1 MIIWTRWGI
10 LAFLFVGVGV
20 GLGFLLAAATGL
32 VRESGPVNGVFV
44 GIGLMLAAVGLYFF
58 NIHVMDKHL
67 DKPRALT
74 VTRPLAQ
81 PYTHP
86 DGRVQTH
93 EVVPAV
99 DGQSGQPIVVKP
111 RSSLFFIPMRFW
123 SFLIA
128 GLGLVIFL
136 VNLVVVLGSDG

>member
-1 MIIWTRWGI
+1 MIIWSRWGI
-10 LAFLFVGVGV
+10 LAFLFIGLGV
-20 GLGFLLAAATGL
+20 GLGFVIASIFGLAKQ
-32 VRESGPVNGVFV
+32 SGPIVPVFI
-44 GIGLMLAAVGLYFF
+44 GIGFLLSSVGLFFF
-58 NIHVMDKHL
+58 NRYVVDRHL

-99 DGQSGQPIVVKP
+99 DGQTGQPIVVKP
-111 RSSLFFIPMRFW
+111 RSTLFFVPMRFW
-123 SFLIA
+123 PFVIG
-128 GLGLVIFL
+128 GLG
-136 VNLVVVLGSDG
+136 VVLIVVNAVVLAIG

>member
-1 MIIWTRWGI
+1 MIIWSRWGI

-20 GLGFLLAAATGL
+20 GLGFLIAAIFGQAQQ
-32 VRESGPVNGVFV
+32 SGPIVGVFV
-44 GIGLMLAAVGLYFF
+44 GVGMLLSAVGLYFF
-58 NIHVMDKHL
+58 DKHVVQKHL

-74 VTRPLAQ
+74 VTRQLAQ

-99 DGQSGQPIVVKP
+99 DGQTGRPIVVQPK
-111 RSSLFFIPMRFW
+111 STLFFIPVRFW
-123 SFLIA
+123 PFLLA
-128 GLGLVIFL
+128 GLGVLLII
-136 VNLVVVLGSDG
+136 VNAVVLSTQ

>member
-1 MIIWTRWGI
+1 MIIWSRWGI
-10 LAFLFVGVGV
+10 LAFLFIGIGV
-20 GLGFLLAAATGL
+20 GLGFLLAASLGM
-32 VRESGPVNGVFV
+32 VEDSGPVNGVFV
-44 GIGLMLAAVGLYFF
+44 GIGFVLSAVGLYFF

-74 VTRPLAQ
+74 VTRQLAQ

-99 DGQSGQPIVVKP
+99 DGQTGQPIVVKP
-111 RSSLFFIPMRFW
+111 RSTLFFIPMRFW
-123 SFLIA
+123 SFIIA
-128 GLGLVIFL
+128 GLG
-136 VNLVVVLGSDG
+136 VVLIIVNAVVLASR